1 MGIGAGVHGLGK
13 PRTDVTSRVAR
24 ADCRALR
31 QRRVVV
37 VAKNAAGSTTAA
49 AIGHLPPQPGLLNDV
64 FGLRATAEHA
74 IRDAEQ
80 PASYRDE
87 LRRRLLEVSRRGVA
101 RNHPAIQTQTAC
113 DVPTS

>member
-1 MGIGAGVHGLGK
+1 MYVSRRARGLQGIEAEAGGG
-13 PRTDVTSRVAR
+13 RRQECGRID
-24 ADCRALR
+24 DC
-31 QRRVVV
+31 
-37 VAKNAAGSTTAA
+37 A

-74 IRDAEQ
+74 VRDAEQ

-101 RNHPAIQTQTAC
+101 RSHPAIQAQTAC

>member
-1 MGIGAGVHGLGK
+1 M
-13 PRTDVTSRVAR
+13 
-24 ADCRALR
+24 
-31 QRRVVV
+31 VV
-37 VAKNAAGSTTAA
+37 VAKNAAGSTTALRS
-49 AIGHLPPQPGLLNDV
+49 AICHRSQALLNDV

>member
-1 MGIGAGVHGLGK
+1 MYVSRRARGLQGIEAEAGGG
-13 PRTDVTSRVAR
+13 R
-24 ADCRALR
+24 R
-31 QRRVVV
+31 QECGRIDHR
-37 VAKNAAGSTTAA
+37 A

-113 DVPTS
+113 DVPTLGS